1 MYIGDI
7 ILDHKP
13 LKSILNRPIANRDY
27 LIRDRLVLGVKS
39 DRIREKLLSEG
50 GTLTLARAIEIC
62 CAIESEQET
71 QAQMTAANKTSVPV
85 MKQEIDALKKQC
97 NNKEC
102 YFCGAPYTKN
112 HNCPARGKTF
122 SKSNKL
128 NHFAKVCK
136 SKGVNEIS
144 QQEAGT
150 SASEFMIDTVNS
162 MLLKHADGPDA
173 VIRIVEQKLDLV
185 FKIDTGAEANVLP
198 VSDYNNMSYAS
209 ATKKV
214 RNRLTSFMCSTLIAK
229 PILSRK
235 TSQNMKLI
243 KFILNVQN
251 EPATS
256 MKPET
261 ARILEEYGDVF
272 EGVGKFPGK
281 CKIHLKEGAVP
292 TVQPPKRVPFALQEK
307 LKEELDRLEVM
318 GIIEKTTTPTEW
330 ANSIVVVQKPN
341 GSLRICLDPVDLNEW
356 VQRPYHP
363 IPSFDD
369 VAAKCSGSNTFFKL
383 DARQGYWSME
393 LDEESSLLTTFSTTF
408 GRYRWKQYP
417 FGVKSAQ
424 DEFQQKMEEVFE
436 GLDIGLIIDDIA
448 GTAANTEDHD
458 AKLRL
463 VLQRAREKGVRF
475 NRDKCIFNALSIP
488 YFGHL
493 LTAEGIKADPEKTKA
508 IANMPAPE
516 SHEQLQVLLGMYNYL
531 ARYIPNLSS
540 LNHPLRELSKS
551 KTYDWKTQH
560 ENAKKQIQAS
570 ICKNLSYFD
579 HKSRNVEVIVDA
591 SQHRLGAQLVVDNKT
606 VAFGSRSLSG
616 AEKRYS
622 QIEKEMLAVTYTC
635 KHFRQYIYGR
645 TTTVTTDHKPLE
657 SILKKP
663 ISKAQPR
670 LRRMMIA
677 VQNYDIQVIYR
688 PGSEIPVADVLSR
701 LHLPETDPDTQHDS
715 EFADQTV
722 WVKLD
727 HNARW
732 QKALILEKYENAPR
746 SYILQTENG
755 KGYRRNRRQIRERNQ
770 RIEHPHSIP
779 SSPKNFPMPPRA
791 TTTPA
796 ERFATPLADAATA
809 ESPSRSPS
817 HLTQRPRQPLCGT
830 TRSGRITKPPTRLNL

>member
-1 MYIGDI
+1 MALAFFQFKRNKQLLEGAQPQKY
-7 ILDHKP
+7 HTTTE
-13 LKSILNRPIANRDY
+13 Y
-27 LIRDRLVLGVKS
+27 LGSSSPYQS
-39 DRIREKLLSEG
+39 DRIIEKLLSEG

-62 CAIESEQET
+62 RAIKSVQET
-71 QAQMTAANKTSVPV
+71 QAQMTAANKTSVPM
-85 MKQEIDALKKQC
+85 MKQEIDALKKQY

-102 YFCGAPYTKN
+102 YLCGAPYTKN
-112 HNCPARGKTF
+112 HNCPARGKTC
-122 SKSNKL
+122 SKCNKL

-162 MLLKHADGPDA
+162 MLVKHADGPDA
-173 VIRIVEQKLDLV
+173 VIRIVDQKLDLV

-198 VSDYNNMSYAS
+198 VSNYNSMVPKPRLQP
-209 ATKKV
+209 TKDI
-214 RNRLTSFMCSTLIAK
+214 LTSYSGERLQVLGFVELCICYKEGEKQVHQFHVVNTDRK
-229 PILSRK
+229 PILSKK
-235 TSQNMKLI
+235 TSQNMKMI

-272 EGVGKFPGK
+272 EGVGKLPGK

-330 ANSIVVVQKPN
+330 VKSIVVVQKLN
-341 GSLRICLDPVDLNEW
+341 GSLRICLDPVDLNKW

-363 IPSFDD
+363 IPLFDD

-383 DARQGYWSME
+383 AARQGYWPME

-408 GRYRWKQYP
+408 GRYCWKRYP

-424 DEFQQKMEEVFE
+424 DEFQRKMEEVFK

-475 NRDKCIFNALSIP
+475 NRDKCIFDALSIP

-493 LTAEGIKADPEKTKA
+493 LTTEGIKADPEKTKA

-531 ARYIPNLSS
+531 ARYIPNLST

-551 KTYDWKTQH
+551 KTYDWTAQH
-560 ENAKKQIQAS
+560 ENARKQIQAS
-570 ICKNLSYFD
+570 ICKNLPYFD

-591 SQHRLGAQLVVDNKT
+591 SQHGLGGQLVVDNKT
-606 VAFGSRSLSG
+606 VAFGS
-616 AEKRYS
+616 
-622 QIEKEMLAVTYTC
+622 Q
-635 KHFRQYIYGR
+635 
-645 TTTVTTDHKPLE
+645 
-657 SILKKP
+657 
-663 ISKAQPR
+663 
-670 LRRMMIA
+670 
-677 VQNYDIQVIYR
+677 
-688 PGSEIPVADVLSR
+688 
-701 LHLPETDPDTQHDS
+701 
-715 EFADQTV
+715 
-722 WVKLD
+722 
-727 HNARW
+727 W
-732 QKALILEKYENAPR
+732 QKALILEKYEYAPR

-755 KGYRRNRRQIRERNQ
+755 KVYRQNRRQIREGNQ
-770 RIEHPHSIP
+770 SMSTKPQFEATSPEPSIPGDQSHVSPRAQIGIVHPHSIP
-779 SSPKNFPMPPRA
+779 SSPTNFPTPPRA
-791 TTTPA
+791 ITTPA
-796 ERFATPLADAATA
+796 ERFATPLADTATA

-817 HLTQRPRQPLCGT
+817 HLTQRPRQLLCST